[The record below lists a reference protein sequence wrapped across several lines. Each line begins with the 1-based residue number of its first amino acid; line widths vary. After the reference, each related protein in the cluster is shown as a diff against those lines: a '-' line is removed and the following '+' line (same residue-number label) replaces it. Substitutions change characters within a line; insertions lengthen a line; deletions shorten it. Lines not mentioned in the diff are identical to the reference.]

1 MVQFQTLWQLVQGA
15 ELALA
20 GAELELTGKNERS
33 ETAFWKLA
41 VFVFFEQVKNVERG
55 KRMKMQH
62 IPAYCNIL
70 QHKGVH
76 AYCLGSLEI
85 H

>member
-55 KRMKMQH
+55 KSKKMQH
-62 IPAYCNIL
+62 ITAYFNKM
-70 QHKGVH
+70 QNKGVH

>member
-20 GAELELTGKNERS
+20 QTELELTGKNERS

-41 VFVFFEQVKNVERG
+41 VFVFLSR
-55 KRMKMQH
+55 
-62 IPAYCNIL
+62 
-70 QHKGVH
+70 
-76 AYCLGSLEI
+76 
-85 H
+85 

>member
-1 MVQFQTLWQLVQGA
+1 MALRLMVQFQTLWQLVQGA

-41 VFVFFEQVKNVERG
+41 VFVFF
-55 KRMKMQH
+55 
-62 IPAYCNIL
+62 
-70 QHKGVH
+70 
-76 AYCLGSLEI
+76 
-85 H
+85 